1 MPDIMQP
8 PWDTSGWLQEVRGWT
23 AAAMAA
29 AGIESDG
36 RLVAHQRRP
45 WSVVFSLESS
55 RGRLF
60 FKAVIDELW
69 HEAALHQAL
78 FDRYPDAVPHLI
90 ATDPGRGWLLM
101 EDAGQPLRRLV
112 RTVDDIE
119 WVAAALVRMA
129 QLQIWWLPDAQ
140 QLLDLGGMDRRPGAL
155 PDALRRMLSDPE
167 ALARDQPEGINGE
180 EARRIRIL
188 LPRVE
193 ELCYKLAGWG
203 PPPTLHHDDFHDA
216 NIYTKQ
222 GKTIF
227 ADWGEAG
234 VAHPFFTPMIALR
247 VLAWRLD
254 LPSGSPELAELRDAY
269 LGAWE
274 PYGAP
279 GDLRRAYDLAQRLAP
294 ISRAWTWHRVMSA
307 VPEGARG
314 EDATAAASWLRIALA
329 RLEDRDGASSRI

>member
-8 PWDTSGWLQEVRGWT
+8 PWDTPGWRQEVQEWT
-23 AAAMAA
+23 EAAMAA

-36 RLVAHQRRP
+36 RLVAHQRHP
-45 WSVVFSLESS
+45 WSVVLALESS

-60 FKAVIDELW
+60 FKAVIDELR
-69 HEAALHQAL
+69 HEAAVHQAL
-78 FDRYPDAVPHLI
+78 FSSHPDAVPPLV
-90 ATDPGRGWLLM
+90 AADRDRGWLLM
-101 EDAGQPLRRLV
+101 EDAGQSLRRLV
-112 RTVDDIE
+112 HSVDDIQ

-129 QLQIWWLPDAQ
+129 QLQISWLPDAH
-140 QLLDLGGMDRRPGAL
+140 QLLDLGGMDRRPEAL

-167 ALARDQPEGINGE
+167 ALAGDQPEGISGE
-180 EARRIRIL
+180 EARRFRNL

-193 ELCYKLAGWG
+193 ELCHRLAAWG
-203 PPPTLHHDDFHDA
+203 PLPTLHHDDFHDA
-216 NIYTKQ
+216 NIYIKQ

-254 LPSGSPELAELRDAY
+254 LPPDAPELAGLRDAY
-269 LGAWE
+269 LGVWE
-274 PYGAP
+274 SYGAP

-329 RLEDRDGASSRI
+329 RLEDRDGASSPI